1 MCAIDRNTAN
11 YVPLSPIQFLERSAL
26 VYPDKVAVRHGE
38 RAISYREFESRCR
51 RFASALVQR
60 GIRHGDTVA
69 MIAPNVPALLEAH
82 YAVPALGA
90 CSPRPSEPVRTL
102 APGTLRIGTYFVNPP
117 FEYVSNGQRIGFE
130 VDLMNEI
137 ARRLAL
143 TPVFV
148 DTQWETILQQMQAG
162 QYDAI
167 VGGITITPERRRMLA
182 WSTPYMTTTLSLVID
197 SRRSPQIR
205 SIADLKTASVGV
217 QAATTDYDIAVKMQQ
232 RGEIGSIRVYS
243 FAHIQDAMVD
253 LAAGRITAVMKVYPV
268 AAWLARQTPGLTI
281 VAQVPDD
288 PQPLGIGFANNNPAL
303 LAAVN
308 RALADMNADGSYS
321 RLAQKWGVP

>member
-1 MCAIDRNTAN
+1 MRGVT
-11 YVPLSPIQFLERSAL
+11 
-26 VYPDKVAVRHGE
+26 
-38 RAISYREFESRCR
+38 R
-51 RFASALVQR
+51 RTFAGVVL
-60 GIRHGDTVA
+60 
-69 MIAPNVPALLEAH
+69 
-82 YAVPALGA
+82 ALGA
-90 CSPRPSEPVRTL
+90 CSSEQPKSLRTL

-167 VGGITITPERRRMLA
+167 VGGITITPEREQSLA
-182 WSTPYMTTTLSLVID
+182 WSTPYMITTLSLVVD

-205 SIADLKTASVGV
+205 SVADLRNGSVGV
-217 QAATTDYDIAVKMQQ
+217 QAATTDYDVAVKLQQ
-232 RGEIGSIRVYS
+232 KGQIGSIKVYS
-243 FAHIQDAMVD
+243 FDRIQDAMVD

-268 AAWLARQTPGLTI
+268 AAWLARRTPDLSI
-281 VAQVPDD
+281 AAQVPDD
-288 PQPLGIGFANNNPAL
+288 PQPLGIGLGKNNPGL

-308 RALADMNADGSYS
+308 RALADMKRDGTYA

>member
-1 MCAIDRNTAN
+1 VTAG
-11 YVPLSPIQFLERSAL
+11 LTRRAFAG
-26 VYPDKVAVRHGE
+26 AV
-38 RAISYREFESRCR
+38 
-51 RFASALVQR
+51 L
-60 GIRHGDTVA
+60 
-69 MIAPNVPALLEAH
+69 
-82 YAVPALGA
+82 ALGA
-90 CSPRPSEPVRTL
+90 CSTRPSEPVRTL

-137 ARRLAL
+137 TRRLAL

-217 QAATTDYDIAVKMQQ
+217 QAATTDYDIALKMQQ

-268 AAWLARQTPGLTI
+268 AAWLARQTSGLTI

-288 PQPLGIGFANNNPAL
+288 PQPLGIGFADNNPAL

-308 RALADMNADGSYS
+308 RALADMNADGSYG
-321 RLAQKWGVP
+321 RLAQKWRVP